1 MTSGDDVD
9 KINGILASV
18 RDTPLST
25 SEATDEVLAPVY
37 TYLMTVP
44 SNSSD
49 KCYHWFCSRA
59 DPLTVDAAAFLLR
72 LFAYDSPQVEKWKA
86 RLRSCLAGC
95 SECVKAL
102 GEVKVSSRSTYF
114 GAFSDQVVKG
124 FYSNFDEWELS
135 LVKGALTSAG
145 INSANV
151 NPNAL
156 RKLPPGVL
164 YHMVSN
170 LRVLRDPMVMNVIR
184 CRPSTSSWPKD
195 VPPPG
200 LLILLFDESQE
211 VRQWARSFISS
222 CTEIPMPE
230 ARFVTGHEVALQAI
244 FNLLTKTRGDA
255 STSDSTVFTVLT
267 METVPEVLRSITVVS
282 DPRELWIGYSQVL
295 RLLPNRILLKSYGG
309 VDCRRMVIGHLHDV
323 GPQFMDVLRCLLFLL
338 KRLRFQLWKGEGPEY
353 PQVVF
358 DAIKDNP
365 SFTKLVEGIEPSE
378 ERPWFL
384 SWFGEYL
391 ISLHDTPAFGDVLAK
406 VADLLCEELQHE
418 RFREGRPTVM
428 FMTARLLASFLRKA
442 QTDEWAR
449 HRGAISGVLDI
460 HSDTFVA
467 VAFGR
472 QYADEKWKSA
482 RVVAREL
489 IVTSLNGDVR
499 EMIDAVLRSCEYLA
513 GLALEFP
520 VCSVREQLWRK
531 TYESL
536 QINDSDGAAVIL
548 GVVAQ
553 FSHLDVLNKLAYKR
567 VLSKPDALLAFDA
580 INRSLSVTRE
590 GFVDAISKLA
600 NYNQQKFIRDLF
612 QREGVAKDVM
622 TLMFSP
628 IDDLQTAAKVLV
640 GQAFDADARLDCFRA
655 LLSNLTDPSFAGIL
669 GFLEKFTRYAP
680 LVTEACS
687 LSKSLVQCL
696 TDVVEVLCSS
706 PDGLLLSNKYL
717 RSDDPQGPAAQLPR
731 LWTLMTQSITVIF
744 KRTPLWAAYFEI
756 PDMTVWMRD
765 ALIFGRDMLAQW
777 RVIER
782 AAVSASG
789 GEPPPRPGKTPKLSR
804 VGKRMM
810 TDLQPFLPE
819 LARWLRLSDEELL
832 HQSFALVQTSLEC
845 FRTTGVPPS
854 EAGLAKLNKHIED
867 GRMQTEGAPKT
878 RLDAGRISKLEA
890 ALASFGEDGE
900 EDVVFVSMTTD
911 RRAPATKSTESKPV
925 KQESSIAPVVRGP
938 QVPEKHVQID
948 RKDARSE
955 VPVLP
960 TFRRAEPAITSGP
973 SRKPLAPRDRP
984 EVLPPES
991 SSSDSDSDAGGPVRG
1006 LAALGK
1012 FQKSPKIQKPA
1023 ERRQV
1028 KMMDVTNQAKNATM
1042 ERLNRRDDARRRA
1055 LRLKPDIS
1063 GLHRALLSWDY
1074 DHAGPD
1080 PPNRGEKPRLLH
1092 VPDKFIDHRQYLNVF
1107 EPLLLLEC
1115 WAQILQSKE
1124 EATPVVECKIGSKQF
1139 TDDFVDLDASI
1150 SEAVQKDWR
1159 LSETDVVLLRQPD
1172 GKKSYLAKTQSYRQ
1186 TVAGIQVTLRCF
1198 VLVNAGDQGPQINTT
1213 WNLKKVISL
1222 STLHREYATLMG
1234 LPYYDL
1240 FPTVMQPRL
1249 SGHPHL
1255 DHHEVQETMTN
1266 YRVNE
1271 PQARAIL
1278 SSLQTEGFAL
1288 IQGPPG
1294 TGKTST
1300 ICGLVEAFLLKRRLP
1315 STSIHVGR
1323 SSTQADKGPV
1333 QKVLLCAPSNAAI
1346 DEVASR
1352 LKEGCRGTHKRG
1364 TPIKVVRI
1372 GHDRSL
1378 DVSVMDISLDYLV
1391 EQKINSDNVKVSSK
1405 TAGND
1410 IAALRQEI
1418 DSVKRAKQEKLEE
1431 LATIQN
1437 NTTRTA
1443 ALEEEIKKLNSRRM
1457 VLTQQFDRL
1466 KDKQKSDNRT
1476 LDAVRRRYRLEI
1488 LQEADVICATL
1499 AGSGHESIE
1508 QLEFE
1513 MIIIDEAAQAIELSS
1528 LIPLKFRSSRCIM
1541 VGDPQQLPPTVLSQ
1555 EACKFQYNQS
1565 LFVRLQKH
1573 RPDAVHLLSIQYRMH
1588 PEISQLPSHLF
1599 YQKRLLD
1606 GPDMALKT
1614 AKPWHSHPKFGP
1626 YRFFNVNRG
1635 QEQETPGHSLKNPI
1649 EAQVAVALYMRL
1661 RKEYATTDLDFRVG
1675 VVSMYRGQVNEL
1687 QRAFE
1692 RRFGNDIRGK
1702 IHFNT
1707 VDGFQ
1712 GQEKDIIILSCV
1724 RAGPGLQTV
1733 GFLADVRRMN
1743 VALTRAKSSLFILGN
1758 APTLE
1763 RSNQDWKEIVG
1774 NARSRG
1780 VLTDVVDLSYF
1791 TERSAVSPS
1800 QPKVQA
1806 QAGKPVKPPSGPKP
1820 PDSLVTPQS
1829 LVESVRAKPAS
1840 IRRLSGSEGR
1850 KDVPVQKG
1858 GQKRPLA
1865 PEDNSSAAPS
1875 TGKPNLP
1882 PLKKPKKEKASI
1894 FIPKKNKP

>member
-1 MTSGDDVD
+1 MTSGGDVD
-9 KINGILASV
+9 QIKGILASV

-25 SEATDEVLAPVY
+25 STATDEVLAPVY

-59 DPLTVDAAAFLLR
+59 DPLTVDASTFLLR

-86 RLRSCLAGC
+86 RLRTCLAGC
-95 SECVKAL
+95 CECVKTLA
-102 GEVKVSSRSTYF
+102 EVKVSSRPTYF

-135 LVKGALTSAG
+135 LVKDALTKAG
-145 INSANV
+145 INSA
-151 NPNAL
+151 PAGADAL
-156 RKLPPGVL
+156 RKLPPAVL

-170 LRVLRDPMVMNVIR
+170 LRILRDPTVMNVIR

-200 LLILLFDESQE
+200 FLILLFDESKE

-222 CTEIPMPE
+222 CTEVPMPE
-230 ARFVTGHEVALQAI
+230 ARFVTGHEITLHAI
-244 FNLLTKTRGDA
+244 FNLLTRAKGEA
-255 STSDSTVFTVLT
+255 SSSRSTALTVP
-267 METVPEVLRSITVVS
+267 TVESAPEVLRSVMVTS

-295 RLLPNRILLKSYGG
+295 RLLPNEVLLKTYNG

-338 KRLRFQLWKGEGPEY
+338 KRLGSQLWKGEGPEY

-384 SWFGEYL
+384 TWFGEYL
-391 ISLHDTPAFGDVLAK
+391 TSLKDTPVFGDVLAK
-406 VADLLCEELQHE
+406 VTDLLCEELQHE
-418 RFREGRPTVM
+418 RFREGRSTVM
-428 FMTARLLASFLRKA
+428 LMTARLLASLLRKA
-442 QTDEWAR
+442 QTDEWSC
-449 HRGAISGVLDI
+449 HRAAISGVLDI

-467 VAFGR
+467 VAFGC

-482 RVVAREL
+482 RNVAREL
-489 IVTSLNGDVR
+489 VVASLKGDIR
-499 EMIDAVLRSCEYLA
+499 EITGAVFRSCEFLA
-513 GLALEFP
+513 GVANEFP
-520 VCSVREQLWRK
+520 VCAIREQLWRK

-536 QINDSDGAAVIL
+536 QTNDSDGAAAIL

-553 FSHLDVLNKLAYKR
+553 LSHLDVLNKLAYKL
-567 VLSKPDALLAFDA
+567 VLSKPDARLAFDG
-580 INRSLSVTRE
+580 INRSLSATRE
-590 GFVDAISKLA
+590 GFVDTISKFA
-600 NYNQQKFIRDLF
+600 NYNQQKFIRDFF
-612 QREGVAKDVM
+612 QQQGVAKDVM

-628 IDDLQTAAKVLV
+628 IDGLQTAAKALV
-640 GQAFDADARLDCFRA
+640 GQAFDADTRLDCFRA
-655 LLSNLTDPSFAGIL
+655 LLSNLPDPSFAGIL
-669 GFLEKFTRYAP
+669 GFLEEFIRYAP

-696 TDVVEVLCSS
+696 TDVIEVLCSGL
-706 PDGLLLSNKYL
+706 DGLLLSNKYL
-717 RSDDPQGPAAQLPR
+717 RSEDPQGPAAQLPR
-731 LWTLMTQSITVIF
+731 IWTLMTQSITVIF
-744 KRTPLWAAYFEI
+744 KRTPLWAEYFEI

-782 AAVSASG
+782 AGVLASG
-789 GEPPPRPGKTPKLSR
+789 EEPPLRAGKSPKLSR

-832 HQSFALVQTSLEC
+832 HQSFALVQTLLEC

-854 EAGLAKLNKHIED
+854 EAGLAKLNKHVED
-867 GRMQTEGAPKT
+867 GRKQTDGAIKT
-878 RLDAGRISKLEA
+878 RLDAGRISKLET
-890 ALASFGEDGE
+890 ALASFGEDNE
-900 EDVVFVSMTTD
+900 DDVVFVSMTTTNN
-911 RRAPATKSTESKPV
+911 RASATRSTESKPM
-925 KQESSIAPVVRGP
+925 KQETSTAPVIRRP
-938 QVPEKHVQID
+938 QVSEKQARID
-948 RKDARSE
+948 RKDAKSE

-960 TFRRAEPAITSGP
+960 TFRRAEPTLVSGP
-973 SRKPLAPRDRP
+973 SRKPSAPQDGP
-984 EVLPPES
+984 EILPPVS

-1012 FQKSPKIQKPA
+1012 LQKSPKIQKPA

-1028 KMMDVTNQAKNATM
+1028 KMMDVTNQAKSATM
-1042 ERLNRRDDARRRA
+1042 ERLSRRDDARRRA

-1074 DHAGPD
+1074 DHTGQE
-1080 PPNRGEKPRLLH
+1080 PPSRGEEPRLLH
-1092 VPDKFIDHRQYLNVF
+1092 VPDKFVDHRHYLSVF

-1115 WAQILQSKE
+1115 WAQIVNSKE
-1124 EATPVVECKIGSKQF
+1124 EVTPTLECKIGSKQF
-1139 TDDFVDLDASI
+1139 TDDFVDLEASI

-1198 VLVNAGDQGPQINTT
+1198 VPVNAGDQGPQINTT
-1213 WNLKKVISL
+1213 WNLKKVLSL
-1222 STLHREYATLMG
+1222 STLHREYAALMG
-1234 LPYYDL
+1234 LPYYDS
-1240 FPTVMQPRL
+1240 FATVMQPRL
-1249 SGHPHL
+1249 SAHPHL
-1255 DHHEVQETMTN
+1255 DHLEVQQTMSN

-1278 SSLQTEGFAL
+1278 SSLRTEGFAL

-1300 ICGLVEAFLLKRRLP
+1300 ICGLVEAFLLKRRSP

-1352 LKEGCRGTHKRG
+1352 LKEGYRGTHKRG
-1364 TPIKVVRI
+1364 VPIKVVRI

-1391 EQKINSDNVKVSSK
+1391 EQKINSDSVKDSSK
-1405 TAGND
+1405 STGND
-1410 IAALRQEI
+1410 IATLRQEI
-1418 DSVKRAKQEKLEE
+1418 DAVKRAKQAKVEE
-1431 LATIQN
+1431 LVTIQN
-1437 NTTRTA
+1437 NTSRTA

-1476 LDAVRRRYRLEI
+1476 LDAIRRRYRMEI

-1499 AGSGHESIE
+1499 AGSGHDSIE

-1599 YQKRLLD
+1599 YQRRLLD
-1606 GPDMALKT
+1606 GPDMARET
-1614 AKPWHSHPKFGP
+1614 AKAWHSHPKFGP

-1635 QEQETPGHSLKNPI
+1635 QEQETPGHSLKNPT
-1649 EAQVAVALYMRL
+1649 EAQFAVALYARL
-1661 RKEYATTDLDFRVG
+1661 RKDYAATDLDFRVG

-1687 QRAFE
+1687 QRTFE
-1692 RRFGNDIRGK
+1692 RRFGDDIRGK

-1763 RSNQDWKEIVG
+1763 RSNQDWREIVR

-1780 VLTDVVDLSYF
+1780 VLTDVDLSYF
-1791 TERSAVSPS
+1791 TEPS
-1800 QPKVQA
+1800 VVPPAHVKAQPHST
-1806 QAGKPVKPPSGPKP
+1806 KPFKPPSGPAR
-1820 PDSLVTPQS
+1820 DTLVTPQS
-1829 LVESVRAKPAS
+1829 LAESVRAKPPS
-1840 IRRLSGSEGR
+1840 IRRPSGPDGR
-1850 KDVPVQKG
+1850 KDAPVPKA
-1858 GQKRPLA
+1858 GQKRPIA
-1865 PEDNSSAAPS
+1865 PEDRSSGAPS

-1882 PLKKPKKEKASI
+1882 PLKRPRKEKASI
-1894 FIPKKNKP
+1894 FIPKKNKS

>member
-1 MTSGDDVD
+1 MTSGSDVD
-9 KINGILASV
+9 KIKGILASV

-25 SEATDEVLAPVY
+25 SEATDEVLAPLY

-59 DPLTVDAAAFLLR
+59 DPLTVEAATFLLR
-72 LFAYDSPQVEKWKA
+72 LFAYDSPQVEKWKVK
-86 RLRSCLAGC
+86 LRTCLAGC
-95 SECVKAL
+95 SECVKVL
-102 GEVKVSSRSTYF
+102 GEVKVSSRPTYF

-135 LVKGALTSAG
+135 LVKGALASAG
-145 INSANV
+145 V
-151 NPNAL
+151 NGARVNAEAL
-156 RKLPPGVL
+156 GKLPPAVL

-170 LRVLRDPMVMNVIR
+170 LRILRDPTVMSVIR
-184 CRPSTSSWPKD
+184 SRPSTSSWPKD

-200 LLILLFDESQE
+200 LLILLFDESRE

-222 CTEIPMPE
+222 CTEVPMPE
-230 ARFVTGHEVALQAI
+230 ARFATGHEVALQAI
-244 FNLLTKTRGDA
+244 FSLLTKARGEA
-255 STSDSTVFTVLT
+255 SSSRSTALPAPTV
-267 METVPEVLRSITVVS
+267 ESAPEVLRSIAVVS

-295 RLLPNRILLKSYGG
+295 RLLPNQVLLKTYGG

-338 KRLRFQLWKGEGPEY
+338 KRLGSQLWSGEGPEY
-353 PQVVF
+353 PHVVF

-365 SFTKLVEGIEPSE
+365 SFTKLVEGIEPSKE
-378 ERPWFL
+378 KPWFL
-384 SWFGEYL
+384 TWFGEYL
-391 ISLHDTPAFGDVLAK
+391 TSLKDTHVFGDVLAK
-406 VADLLCEELQHE
+406 VTDLLCEELQHE

-428 FMTARLLASFLRKA
+428 FMTARLLASLLRKA
-442 QTDEWAR
+442 QTDEWSG
-449 HRGAISGVLDI
+449 HRAAVSSVLDI
-460 HSDTFVA
+460 HSDTFIA

-482 RVVAREL
+482 RNAAREL
-489 IVTSLNGDVR
+489 VVASLKGDVQ
-499 EMIDAVLRSCEYLA
+499 EIMHAVLRSCEFLA
-513 GLALEFP
+513 GVANEFP
-520 VCSVREQLWRK
+520 MCAIRKRLWRK

-536 QINDSDGAAVIL
+536 QINDSDGAAAIL

-567 VLSKPDALLAFDA
+567 VLSKPDVLLAFEA
-580 INRSLSVTRE
+580 VNRSLSDTRE
-590 GFVDAISKLA
+590 GFVDAISKFA
-600 NYNQQKFIRDLF
+600 NYNQQKFIRDFL
-612 QREGVAKDVM
+612 QRQSVAKDVM

-628 IDDLQTAAKVLV
+628 MDDLQTAAKVLV
-640 GQAFDADARLDCFRA
+640 GQAFDADSRLDCFRV
-655 LLSNLTDPSFAGIL
+655 LLSNLTEPSFAGIL
-669 GFLEKFTRYAP
+669 GFLEEFIRYAP

-696 TDVVEVLCSS
+696 TDVIEVLCSGLA
-706 PDGLLLSNKYL
+706 GLLLSNKYL
-717 RSDDPQGPAAQLPR
+717 RPEDPQGLAAQLPR
-731 LWTLMTQSITVIF
+731 LWSLMTQSITVIF
-744 KRTPLWAAYFEI
+744 KRTPLWAAYFDI

-777 RVIER
+777 HVIER

-789 GEPPPRPGKTPKLSR
+789 QEPPPRAGKPPKLSR

-867 GRMQTEGAPKT
+867 GRKQTEGAPKT

-900 EDVVFVSMTTD
+900 EDVVFVSMSTAGS
-911 RRAPATKSTESKPV
+911 RALTTKSTESKPV
-925 KQESSIAPVVRGP
+925 KQETSTAPVIRGP
-938 QVPEKHVQID
+938 RVPEKHVRID
-948 RKDARSE
+948 RKDAQSE
-955 VPVLP
+955 VPAHP
-960 TFRRAEPAITSGP
+960 TFRRAEPAVTSGP
-973 SRKPLAPRDRP
+973 SRKPPAPQESA
-984 EVLPPES
+984 EVLPAES
-991 SSSDSDSDAGGPVRG
+991 SSSDSDSEAGGPVRG

-1028 KMMDVTNQAKNATM
+1028 KMMDVTNQVKNATM
-1042 ERLNRRDDARRRA
+1042 ERLSRRDDARRRA

-1074 DHAGPD
+1074 DHAGSE
-1080 PPNRGEKPRLLH
+1080 PPNRGEEPRPLH
-1092 VPDKFIDHRQYLNVF
+1092 VPDKFVDHRHYLNVF
-1107 EPLLLLEC
+1107 EPLLLMEC
-1115 WAQILQSKE
+1115 WAQIVQSKE
-1124 EATPVVECKIGSKQF
+1124 EATPIIECKIASKQF
-1139 TDDFVDLDASI
+1139 TDDFVDLEASI

-1159 LSETDVVLLRQPD
+1159 LNETDVVLLRQPD

-1198 VLVNAGDQGPQINTT
+1198 VLVNAGDQGPQMNTT

-1222 STLHREYATLMG
+1222 STLHREYAALMG

-1240 FPTVMQPRL
+1240 FSTVMQPRL

-1255 DHHEVQETMTN
+1255 DGREVQDTMTN

-1278 SSLQTEGFAL
+1278 NSLQTEGFAL

-1300 ICGLVEAFLLKRRLP
+1300 ICGLVEAFLLKRRSP

-1333 QKVLLCAPSNAAI
+1333 QKILLCAPSNAAI

-1352 LKEGCRGTHKRG
+1352 LKEGYRGTHKRG

-1391 EQKINSDNVKVSSK
+1391 EQKINSDNVKDSSK
-1405 TAGND
+1405 NTGSD
-1410 IAALRQEI
+1410 IATLRQEI
-1418 DSVKRAKQEKLEE
+1418 DAVKRAKQEKLEE
-1431 LATIQN
+1431 LATTQN
-1437 NTTRTA
+1437 NTARTA

-1457 VLTQQFDRL
+1457 ILTQQFDRL

-1476 LDAVRRRYRLEI
+1476 LDAVRRRYRMEI

-1606 GPDMALKT
+1606 GPDMARKT

-1635 QEQETPGHSLKNPI
+1635 QEQETPGHSLKNPT
-1649 EAQVAVALYMRL
+1649 EAQVAMSLYARL
-1661 RKEYATTDLDFRVG
+1661 RKEYAAMDLDFHVG

-1687 QRAFE
+1687 QRTFE

-1763 RSNQDWKEIVG
+1763 RSNQDWREIVG

-1780 VLTDVVDLSYF
+1780 VLTDVDVSYF
-1791 TERSAVSPS
+1791 TEPPS
-1800 QPKVQA
+1800 QPRAQTQA
-1806 QAGKPVKPPSGPKP
+1806 AKPVKPPSGPP
-1820 PDSLVTPQS
+1820 PDTLVTPQN
-1829 LVESVRAKPAS
+1829 LAESVRAKPPS
-1840 IRRLSGSEGR
+1840 IRRLPGPEGR
-1850 KDVPVQKG
+1850 KDAPVPKA
-1858 GQKRPLA
+1858 GQKRPN
-1865 PEDNSSAAPS
+1865 PSEDHSSVTPS
-1875 TGKPNLP
+1875 VGKPKLP
-1882 PLKKPKKEKASI
+1882 PPKRPKKEKASI

>member
-1 MTSGDDVD
+1 MSHLSELAVLLEEAVDV
-9 KINGILASV
+9 V
-18 RDTPLST
+18 
-25 SEATDEVLAPVY
+25 PV
-37 TYLMTVP
+37 
-44 SNSSD
+44 SD

-59 DPLTVDAAAFLLR
+59 DPLTVEAATFLLR
-72 LFAYDSPQVEKWKA
+72 LFAYDSPQVEKWKVK
-86 RLRSCLAGC
+86 LRTCLAGC
-95 SECVKAL
+95 SECVKVL
-102 GEVKVSSRSTYF
+102 GEVKVSSRPTYF

-135 LVKGALTSAG
+135 LVKGALASAG
-145 INSANV
+145 V
-151 NPNAL
+151 NGARVNAEAL
-156 RKLPPGVL
+156 GKLPPAVL

-170 LRVLRDPMVMNVIR
+170 LRILRDPTVMSVIR
-184 CRPSTSSWPKD
+184 SRPSTSSWPKD

-200 LLILLFDESQE
+200 LLILLFDESRE

-222 CTEIPMPE
+222 CTEVPMPE
-230 ARFVTGHEVALQAI
+230 ARFATGHEVALQAI
-244 FNLLTKTRGDA
+244 FSLLTKARGEA
-255 STSDSTVFTVLT
+255 SSSRSTALPSPTV
-267 METVPEVLRSITVVS
+267 ESAPEVLRSIAVVS

-295 RLLPNRILLKSYGG
+295 RLLPNQVLLKTYGG
-309 VDCRRMVIGHLHDV
+309 VDCRRMVIGHLHDK
-323 GPQFMDVLRCLLFLL
+323 FMDVLRCLLFLL
-338 KRLRFQLWKGEGPEY
+338 KRLGSQLWSGEGPEY
-353 PQVVF
+353 PQV
-358 DAIKDNP
+358 
-365 SFTKLVEGIEPSE
+365 LVEGIEPSE
-378 ERPWFL
+378 EKPWFL
-384 SWFGEYL
+384 TWFGEYL
-391 ISLHDTPAFGDVLAK
+391 TSLKDTHVFGDVLAK
-406 VADLLCEELQHE
+406 VTDLLCEELQHE

-428 FMTARLLASFLRKA
+428 FMTARLLASLLRKA
-442 QTDEWAR
+442 QTDEWSG
-449 HRGAISGVLDI
+449 HRAAVSSVLDI
-460 HSDTFVA
+460 HSDTFIA

-482 RVVAREL
+482 RNAAREL
-489 IVTSLNGDVR
+489 VEI
-499 EMIDAVLRSCEYLA
+499 MHAVLRSCEFLA
-513 GLALEFP
+513 GVANEFP
-520 VCSVREQLWRK
+520 VLWRK

-536 QINDSDGAAVIL
+536 QINDSDGAAAIL

-567 VLSKPDALLAFDA
+567 VPV
-580 INRSLSVTRE
+580 NRSLSDTRE
-590 GFVDAISKLA
+590 GFVDAISKFA
-600 NYNQQKFIRDLF
+600 NYNQQKFIRDFL
-612 QREGVAKDVM
+612 QRQGVAKDVM

-628 IDDLQTAAKVLV
+628 MDDLQTAAKVLV
-640 GQAFDADARLDCFRA
+640 GQAFDADSRLDCFRV

-669 GFLEKFTRYAP
+669 GFLEEFIRYAP

-696 TDVVEVLCSS
+696 TDVIEVLCSGLA
-706 PDGLLLSNKYL
+706 GLLLSNKYL
-717 RSDDPQGPAAQLPR
+717 RPEDPQGLAAQLPR
-731 LWTLMTQSITVIF
+731 LWSLMTQSITVIF
-744 KRTPLWAAYFEI
+744 KRTPLWAAYFDI

-777 RVIER
+777 HVIER

-789 GEPPPRPGKTPKLSR
+789 QEPPPRAGKPPKLSR

-867 GRMQTEGAPKT
+867 GRKQTEGAPKT

-900 EDVVFVSMTTD
+900 EDVVFVSMSTAGS
-911 RRAPATKSTESKPV
+911 RALTTKSTESKPV
-925 KQESSIAPVVRGP
+925 KQETSTAPVIRGP
-938 QVPEKHVQID
+938 RVPEKH
-948 RKDARSE
+948 
-955 VPVLP
+955 P
-960 TFRRAEPAITSGP
+960 PAPQES
-973 SRKPLAPRDRP
+973 A
-984 EVLPPES
+984 EVLPAES
-991 SSSDSDSDAGGPVRG
+991 SSSDSDSEAGGPVRG

-1028 KMMDVTNQAKNATM
+1028 KMMDVTNQVKNATM
-1042 ERLNRRDDARRRA
+1042 ERLSRRDDARRRA

-1074 DHAGPD
+1074 DHAGSE
-1080 PPNRGEKPRLLH
+1080 PPNRGEEPRPLH
-1092 VPDKFIDHRQYLNVF
+1092 VPDKFVDHRHYLNVF
-1107 EPLLLLEC
+1107 EPLLLMEC
-1115 WAQILQSKE
+1115 WAQIVQSKE
-1124 EATPVVECKIGSKQF
+1124 EATPIIECKIASKQF
-1139 TDDFVDLDASI
+1139 TDDFVDLEASI

-1198 VLVNAGDQGPQINTT
+1198 VLVNAGDQGPQMNTT

-1222 STLHREYATLMG
+1222 STLHREYAALMG

-1240 FPTVMQPRL
+1240 FSTVMQPRL

-1255 DHHEVQETMTN
+1255 DGREVQDTM
-1266 YRVNE
+1266 YQL
-1271 PQARAIL
+1271 PSIL

-1300 ICGLVEAFLLKRRLP
+1300 ICGLVEAFLLKRRSP

-1333 QKVLLCAPSNAAI
+1333 QKILLCAPSNAAI

-1352 LKEGCRGTHKRG
+1352 LKEGYRGTHKRG

-1391 EQKINSDNVKVSSK
+1391 EQKINSDNQ
-1405 TAGND
+1405 
-1410 IAALRQEI
+1410 ALRQEI
-1418 DSVKRAKQEKLEE
+1418 DAVKRAKQEKLEE
-1431 LATIQN
+1431 LATTQN
-1437 NTTRTA
+1437 NTARTA

-1457 VLTQQFDRL
+1457 ILTQQFDRL

-1476 LDAVRRRYRLEI
+1476 LDAVRRRYRMEI

-1541 VGDPQQLPPTVLSQ
+1541 
-1555 EACKFQYNQS
+1555 ACKFQYNQS

-1606 GPDMALKT
+1606 GPDMARKT

-1635 QEQETPGHSLKNPI
+1635 QEQETPGHSLKNPT
-1649 EAQVAVALYMRL
+1649 EAQVAMSLYARL
-1661 RKEYATTDLDFRVG
+1661 RKEYAAMDLDFHVG

-1687 QRAFE
+1687 QRTFE

-1763 RSNQDWKEIVG
+1763 RSNQDWREIVG

-1780 VLTDVVDLSYF
+1780 VLTDVRRRVILHGASN
-1791 TERSAVSPS
+1791 PS
-1800 QPKVQA
+1800 QERKRRPLNPSNHPAARHQTPLSPHRTWRSPFVPNLQVSA
-1806 QAGKPVKPPSGPKP
+1806 DFLGRRVERMLPCQRRDRRDRTPSEDHSSVTPSVGKPK
-1820 PDSLVTPQS
+1820 
-1829 LVESVRAKPAS
+1829 
-1840 IRRLSGSEGR
+1840 
-1850 KDVPVQKG
+1850 
-1858 GQKRPLA
+1858 
-1865 PEDNSSAAPS
+1865 
-1875 TGKPNLP
+1875 LP
-1882 PLKKPKKEKASI
+1882 PPKRPKKEKASI

>member
-1 MTSGDDVD
+1 MTSGNDVD
-9 KINGILASV
+9 KIKGILASV

-25 SEATDEVLAPVY
+25 SEATDEVLAPLY

-59 DPLTVDAAAFLLR
+59 DPLTVDAATFLLR
-72 LFAYDSPQVEKWKA
+72 LFAYDSPQVEKWKVK
-86 RLRSCLAGC
+86 LKTCLTGC
-95 SECVKAL
+95 GECVKVL
-102 GEVKVSSRSTYF
+102 GEVKVSSRLTYF

-145 INSANV
+145 VTGTRAN
-151 NPNAL
+151 AEAIG
-156 RKLPPGVL
+156 RLPPAVL

-170 LRVLRDPMVMNVIR
+170 LRVLRDPTVMNVIR
-184 CRPSTSSWPKD
+184 SRPSTSSWPKD

-200 LLILLFDESQE
+200 LLILLFDETLE
-211 VRQWARSFISS
+211 VRQWARSFVSS

-230 ARFVTGHEVALQAI
+230 ARFTAGHEVALQAI
-244 FNLLTKTRGDA
+244 FNLLTKAREEA
-255 STSDSTVFTVLT
+255 SSSRSTALPAPTV
-267 METVPEVLRSITVVS
+267 ESAPEVLRSIAVAS
-282 DPRELWIGYSQVL
+282 DPCELWIGFSQIL
-295 RLLPNRILLKSYGG
+295 RLLPNRVLLKSYGG
-309 VDCRRMVIGHLHDV
+309 VDCRRMVVGHLHDV
-323 GPQFMDVLRCLLFLL
+323 GPQFVDVLRCLLFLL
-338 KRLRFQLWKGEGPEY
+338 KRLGSRLWNGEGPEY

-365 SFTKLVEGIEPSE
+365 SFTKLVEGIEPSQE
-378 ERPWFL
+378 KPWFL
-384 SWFGEYL
+384 TWFAEYL
-391 ISLHDTPAFGDVLAK
+391 VSLKNTHVFGDVLAK
-406 VADLLCEELQHE
+406 VTDLLCEELQHE
-418 RFREGRPTVM
+418 RFREGRPTIM
-428 FMTARLLASFLRKA
+428 YMTARLLTSLLRKA
-442 QTDEWAR
+442 ETDEWSG
-449 HRGAISGVLDI
+449 HRAAVSSVLDI

-482 RVVAREL
+482 RNAAREL
-489 IVTSLNGDVR
+489 VVASLKGDVQ
-499 EMIDAVLRSCEYLA
+499 EIIHSVSRSCKFLA
-513 GLALEFP
+513 DAANEFP
-520 VCSVREQLWRK
+520 LWRK

-536 QINDSDGAAVIL
+536 QINDSDGAAAIL

-580 INRSLSVTRE
+580 VNRSLSVTRE
-590 GFVDAISKLA
+590 GFVDAISKFA
-600 NYNQQKFIRDLF
+600 NYNQQKFIRDFL
-612 QREGVAKDVM
+612 QRQGVAKDVM

-640 GQAFDADARLDCFRA
+640 GQAFDADSRLDCFRT
-655 LLSNLTDPSFAGIL
+655 LLSNLTDPSLAGVL
-669 GFLEKFTRYAP
+669 GFLEEFTRYAP
-680 LVTEACS
+680 VVTEACS

-696 TDVVEVLCSS
+696 TDVIEVLCSGL
-706 PDGLLLSNKYL
+706 DGLLLSNKYL
-717 RSDDPQGPAAQLPR
+717 RPEDPQGLAAQLPR
-731 LWTLMTQSITVIF
+731 LWSLMTQSITVIF
-744 KRTPLWAAYFEI
+744 KRTPLWAAYFDI

-765 ALIFGRDMLAQW
+765 ALIFGRDMLDQW

-789 GEPPPRPGKTPKLSR
+789 EEELPRRAGKPRKLSR

-832 HQSFALVQTSLEC
+832 HQSFALVQTLLEC

-867 GRMQTEGAPKT
+867 GRKQTEGAPKT
-878 RLDAGRISKLEA
+878 RLDAA

-900 EDVVFVSMTTD
+900 EDVVFVSM
-911 RRAPATKSTESKPV
+911 STAESKPV
-925 KQESSIAPVVRGP
+925 KQETSTAPVIRGP
-938 QVPEKHVQID
+938 
-948 RKDARSE
+948 RDARSE
-955 VPVLP
+955 VPALP
-960 TFRRAEPAITSGP
+960 IFRRAEPAVPSGP
-973 SRKPLAPRDRP
+973 NGA

-991 SSSDSDSDAGGPVRG
+991 SSRPVRG

-1028 KMMDVTNQAKNATM
+1028 
-1042 ERLNRRDDARRRA
+1042 
-1055 LRLKPDIS
+1055 
-1063 GLHRALLSWDY
+1063 LHRALLSWDY
-1074 DHAGPD
+1074 DHTGSE
-1080 PPNRGEKPRLLH
+1080 PPNRGEEPRLLH
-1092 VPDKFIDHRQYLNVF
+1092 VPDKFVDHRHYLNVF

-1115 WAQILQSKE
+1115 WSQIVQSKE
-1124 EATPVVECKIGSKQF
+1124 EATPIIACKIVSKQF
-1139 TDDFVDLDASI
+1139 TDDFVDLEASI

-1159 LSETDVVLLRQPD
+1159 LSEADVVLLRQPD
-1172 GKKSYLAKTQSYRQ
+1172 GKKSYLSKTQSYRQ

-1222 STLHREYATLMG
+1222 STLHREYAALMG

-1240 FPTVMQPRL
+1240 FSTVMQPRL
-1249 SGHPHL
+1249 SGQPQL
-1255 DHHEVQETMTN
+1255 DRREVQETMSN

-1278 SSLQTEGFAL
+1278 SSLRTEGFAL

-1294 TGKTST
+1294 T
-1300 ICGLVEAFLLKRRLP
+1300 VEAFLLKRRSP

-1323 SSTQADKGPV
+1323 SVTQADKGPV

-1352 LKEGCRGTHKRG
+1352 LKEGYRGTHKR
-1364 TPIKVVRI
+1364 VRI

-1391 EQKINSDNVKVSSK
+1391 EQKINGDNVKDSSK
-1405 TAGND
+1405 NTGSD
-1410 IAALRQEI
+1410 IATLRQEI
-1418 DSVKRAKQEKLEE
+1418 DSKKLEE
-1431 LATIQN
+1431 LAKIQN
-1437 NTTRTA
+1437 NTTRAA

-1476 LDAVRRRYRLEI
+1476 LDAVRRRYRMEI

-1499 AGSGHESIE
+1499 AGAGHESIE

-1606 GPDMALKT
+1606 GPDMARKT

-1635 QEQETPGHSLKNPI
+1635 QEQETPGHSLKNPT
-1649 EAQVAVALYMRL
+1649 EAQVAIALYARL
-1661 RKEYATTDLDFRVG
+1661 RKEYAAMDLDFHC
-1675 VVSMYRGQVNEL
+1675 QVNEL
-1687 QRAFE
+1687 QRTFE

-1763 RSNQDWKEIVG
+1763 RSNQDWREIVG

-1780 VLTDVVDLSYF
+1780 VLTDVDVSFF
-1791 TERSAVSPS
+1791 TEPS
-1800 QPKVQA
+1800 TVPPAQAKVQT
-1806 QAGKPVKPPSGPKP
+1806 QVTKSVKPPSGPP
-1820 PDSLVTPQS
+1820 PDTLVTPQNWQS
-1829 LVESVRAKPAS
+1829 LFAPNLQVSADFLGRRA
-1840 IRRLSGSEGR
+1840 
-1850 KDVPVQKG
+1850 
-1858 GQKRPLA
+1858 GQKRPV
-1865 PEDNSSAAPS
+1865 PS
-1875 TGKPNLP
+1875 EEHPSVTPGLGKPNLP
-1882 PLKKPKKEKASI
+1882 PLKRPKKEKASI

>member
-1 MTSGDDVD
+1 M
-9 KINGILASV
+9 
-18 RDTPLST
+18 ST
-25 SEATDEVLAPVY
+25 KSKA
-37 TYLMTVP
+37 YLP
-44 SNSSD
+44 ASD

-59 DPLTVDAAAFLLR
+59 DPLTVEAATFLLR
-72 LFAYDSPQVEKWKA
+72 LFAYDSPQVEKWKVK
-86 RLRSCLAGC
+86 LRTCLAGC
-95 SECVKAL
+95 SECVKVL
-102 GEVKVSSRSTYF
+102 GEVKVSSRPTYF

-135 LVKGALTSAG
+135 LVKGALASAG
-145 INSANV
+145 VQRHWENC
-151 NPNAL
+151 
-156 RKLPPGVL
+156 RLPVL

-170 LRVLRDPMVMNVIR
+170 LRILRDPTVMSVIR
-184 CRPSTSSWPKD
+184 SRPSTSSWPKD

-200 LLILLFDESQE
+200 LLILLFDESRE
-211 VRQWARSFISS
+211 VRQWARSV
-222 CTEIPMPE
+222 PMPE
-230 ARFVTGHEVALQAI
+230 ARFATGHEVALQAI
-244 FNLLTKTRGDA
+244 FSLLTKARGEA
-255 STSDSTVFTVLT
+255 SSSRSTALPAPTV
-267 METVPEVLRSITVVS
+267 ESAPEVLRSIAVVS

-295 RLLPNRILLKSYGG
+295 RLLPNQVLLKAYGG

-338 KRLRFQLWKGEGPEY
+338 KRLGSQLWSGEGPEY
-353 PQVVF
+353 PHVVF

-365 SFTKLVEGIEPSE
+365 SFTKLVEGIEPSKE
-378 ERPWFL
+378 KPWFL
-384 SWFGEYL
+384 TWFGEYL
-391 ISLHDTPAFGDVLAK
+391 TSLKDTHVFGDVLAK
-406 VADLLCEELQHE
+406 HE

-428 FMTARLLASFLRKA
+428 FMTARLLASLLRKA
-442 QTDEWAR
+442 QTDEC
-449 HRGAISGVLDI
+449 VLDI
-460 HSDTFVA
+460 HSDTFIA

-482 RVVAREL
+482 RNAAREL
-489 IVTSLNGDVR
+489 VVASLKGDVQEISAR
-499 EMIDAVLRSCEYLA
+499 GLTIVRISCRRSEANSRCA
-513 GLALEFP
+513 QFGN
-520 VCSVREQLWRK
+520 RLWRK
-531 TYESL
+531 DIRL
-536 QINDSDGAAVIL
+536 PAIL

-567 VLSKPDALLAFDA
+567 VLSKPDVLLAFEA
-580 INRSLSVTRE
+580 VNRSLSDTRE
-590 GFVDAISKLA
+590 GFVDAISKFA
-600 NYNQQKFIRDLF
+600 NYNQQKFIRDFL
-612 QREGVAKDVM
+612 QRQSVAKDVM

-628 IDDLQTAAKVLV
+628 MDDLQTAAKVLV
-640 GQAFDADARLDCFRA
+640 GQAFDADSRLDCFRV
-655 LLSNLTDPSFAGIL
+655 LLSNLTEPSFAGIL
-669 GFLEKFTRYAP
+669 GFLEEFIRYAP

-696 TDVVEVLCSS
+696 TDVIEVLCSGLA
-706 PDGLLLSNKYL
+706 GLLLSNKYL
-717 RSDDPQGPAAQLPR
+717 RPEDPQGLAAQLPR
-731 LWTLMTQSITVIF
+731 LWSLMTQSITVIF
-744 KRTPLWAAYFEI
+744 KRTPLWAAYFDI

-777 RVIER
+777 HVIER

-789 GEPPPRPGKTPKLSR
+789 QEPPPRAGKPPKLSR
-804 VGKRMM
+804 
-810 TDLQPFLPE
+810 

-867 GRMQTEGAPKT
+867 GRKQTEGAPKT

-900 EDVVFVSMTTD
+900 EDV
-911 RRAPATKSTESKPV
+911 STESKPV
-925 KQESSIAPVVRGP
+925 KQETSTAPVIQTRTN
-938 QVPEKHVQID
+938 
-948 RKDARSE
+948 RSE
-955 VPVLP
+955 GC
-960 TFRRAEPAITSGP
+960 TIRSSGTSHFP
-973 SRKPLAPRDRP
+973 KSRTRKSA
-984 EVLPPES
+984 EVLPAES
-991 SSSDSDSDAGGPVRG
+991 SSSDSDSEAGGPVRG

-1028 KMMDVTNQAKNATM
+1028 KMMDVTNQVKNATM
-1042 ERLNRRDDARRRA
+1042 ERLSRRDDARRRA

-1074 DHAGPD
+1074 DHAGSE
-1080 PPNRGEKPRLLH
+1080 PPNRGEEPRPLH
-1092 VPDKFIDHRQYLNVF
+1092 VPDKFVDHRHYLNVF
-1107 EPLLLLEC
+1107 EPLLLMEC
-1115 WAQILQSKE
+1115 WAQIVQSKE
-1124 EATPVVECKIGSKQF
+1124 EATPIIECKIASKQF
-1139 TDDFVDLDASI
+1139 TDDFVDLEASI

-1159 LSETDVVLLRQPD
+1159 LNETDVVLLRQPD

-1198 VLVNAGDQGPQINTT
+1198 VLVNAGDQGPQMNTT

-1222 STLHREYATLMG
+1222 STLHREYAALMG

-1240 FPTVMQPRL
+1240 FSTVMQPRL

-1255 DHHEVQETMTN
+1255 DGREVQDTMTN

-1278 SSLQTEGFAL
+1278 NSLQTEGFAL

-1300 ICGLVEAFLLKRRLP
+1300 ICGLVEAFLLKRRSP

-1333 QKVLLCAPSNAAI
+1333 QKILLCAPSNAAI

-1352 LKEGCRGTHKRG
+1352 LKEGYRGTHKRG

-1391 EQKINSDNVKVSSK
+1391 EQKINSDNVKDSSK
-1405 TAGND
+1405 NTGSD
-1410 IAALRQEI
+1410 IATLRQEI
-1418 DSVKRAKQEKLEE
+1418 DAVKRAKQEKLEE
-1431 LATIQN
+1431 LATTQN
-1437 NTTRTA
+1437 NTARTA

-1457 VLTQQFDRL
+1457 ILTQQFDRL

-1476 LDAVRRRYRLEI
+1476 LDAVRRRYRMEI

-1541 VGDPQQLPPTVLSQ
+1541 
-1555 EACKFQYNQS
+1555 ACKFQYNQS

-1606 GPDMALKT
+1606 GPDMARKT

-1635 QEQETPGHSLKNPI
+1635 QEQETPGHSLKNPT
-1649 EAQVAVALYMRL
+1649 EAQVAMSLYARL
-1661 RKEYATTDLDFRVG
+1661 RKEYAAMDLDFHVG

-1687 QRAFE
+1687 QRTFE

-1763 RSNQDWKEIVG
+1763 RSNQDWREIVG

-1780 VLTDVVDLSYF
+1780 VLTDVDVSYF
-1791 TERSAVSPS
+1791 TEPPS
-1800 QPKVQA
+1800 QPRAQTQA
-1806 QAGKPVKPPSGPKP
+1806 AKPVKPPSGPP
-1820 PDSLVTPQS
+1820 PDTLVTPQN
-1829 LVESVRAKPAS
+1829 LAESVRAKPPS
-1840 IRRLSGSEGR
+1840 IRRLPGPEGR
-1850 KDVPVQKG
+1850 KDAPVPKA
-1858 GQKRPLA
+1858 GQKRPN
-1865 PEDNSSAAPS
+1865 PSEDHSSVTPS
-1875 TGKPNLP
+1875 VGKPKLP
-1882 PLKKPKKEKASI
+1882 PPKRPKKEKASI